1 MGKRNYRQLC
11 LNERIEIYRLYADGK
26 SLRKIAELLGRS
38 PATISR
44 ELRRNAKST
53 KQYNAG
59 YQPAR
64 AQELTIR
71 RRKRGCPHKLTR
83 QPELLLHVKNRLV
96 MGWSPEQ
103 ISARLTLD
111 NHRLRISHEAIYR
124 YIYYRLHVHREKLH
138 RLLSRKKY
146 RRGHNSHRLP
156 RRTIPHRISLHDR
169 PKSIQNRN
177 RFGHWEAD
185 LMAFSKPD
193 TSILV
198 TCERKSR
205 RIVLCKQNDKTSQT
219 VIDNI
224 ASIMTAQPEGKRL
237 SCTFDNGPEFTKHY
251 MLRQTHGL
259 KTWFCDPR
267 SPWQKG
273 SVENAIGRLRRF
285 LPRKM
290 DTTTLTNQHMKNL
303 ENAYNNT
310 PRKCLGFKTPNEVFF
325 NLKSTVALQT

>member
-1 MGKRNYRQLC
+1 MGKKNYRQLF
-11 LNERIEIYRLYADGK
+11 LNERIEIYRLHAEGK
-26 SLRKIAELLGRS
+26 SLRIIAKFLGRS

-53 KQYNAG
+53 KQYSAG
-59 YQPAR
+59 YQPTR
-64 AQELTIR
+64 AQELTTR
-71 RRKRGCPHKLTR
+71 RRKRGCSHKLAR
-83 QPELLLHVKNRLV
+83 QPELLIHVKNRLA

-111 NHRLRISHEAIYR
+111 NHSLRVSHESIYR
-124 YIYYRLHVHREKLH
+124 YIYYRLHVHRDKLH
-138 RLLSRKKY
+138 HLLSRKKY
-146 RRGHNSHRLP
+146 RRGHNSHQLP

-169 PKSIQNRN
+169 PKSVLNRN

-193 TSILV
+193 TTILV

-205 RIVLCKQNDKTSQT
+205 RIILCKQHDKTSQT
-219 VIDNI
+219 VIGNI

-285 LPRKM
+285 LPRKI
-290 DTTTLTNQHMKNL
+290 DTTMLTHQHM
-303 ENAYNNT
+303 ENIEDAYNNT

-325 NLKSTVALQT
+325 SLKSTVALQT